1 MFELALHNQELTM
14 SSYDFLNEVI
24 NPARMSAGER
34 PVRNNVF
41 LDRIEDEIDDLG
53 RYNFFVTANNRVK
66 YYDLSMEQMTL
77 VGMRESKA
85 VRRIVLNKLKAFS
98 KGNVPAV
105 PQSFSEALMLAAKQ
119 QEQIEAQAPKVRHFD
134 LVVER
139 DHLLNATQVASKLGM
154 SAFQLNRHLAELGVY
169 NRNVLRSRVFNQG
182 FIKAG
187 YGEMK
192 QTGSG
197 HDQAMFTT
205 KGEAWIIQKLT
216 SEGVLSA

>member
-1 MFELALHNQELTM
+1 MFNLALQNQELTM

-24 NPARMSAGER
+24 NPARMSAGEN

-53 RYNFFVTANNRVK
+53 RYKIFVASRNNVK
-66 YYDLSMEQMTL
+66 YYDLNMEQMTL

-85 VRRIVLNKLKAFS
+85 VRRIVLETLKKLAQS
-98 KGNVPAV
+98 NSQQL

-119 QEQIEAQAPKVRHFD
+119 QELIEAQAPKVRHFD
-134 LVVER
+134 LIVER
-139 DHLLNATQVASKLGM
+139 DHLLNATQVASKLGI
-154 SAFQLNRHLAELGVY
+154 SAVQLNKYLAELGVY
-169 NRNVLRSRVFNQG
+169 NRSVLRSRVFNQG

-192 QTGSG
+192 QTGTG

-216 SEGVLSA
+216 SEGVISA

>member
-1 MFELALHNQELTM
+1 MFNLTLQNQELTM

-24 NPARMSAGER
+24 NPARMSAGENS
-34 PVRNNVF
+34 VRNNVF

-53 RYNFFVTANNRVK
+53 RYKIFVASRNNVK
-66 YYDLSMEQMTL
+66 YYDLNMEQMTL

-85 VRRIVLNKLKAFS
+85 VRRIVLETLKKLAQS
-98 KGNVPAV
+98 NSQQL

-119 QEQIEAQAPKVRHFD
+119 QELIEAQAPKVRHFD
-134 LVVER
+134 LIVER
-139 DHLLNATQVASKLGM
+139 DHLLNATQVASKLGI
-154 SAFQLNRHLAELGVY
+154 SAVQLNKYLAELGVY
-169 NRNVLRSRVFNQG
+169 NRSVLRSRVFNQG

-192 QTGSG
+192 QTGTG

-216 SEGVLSA
+216 SEGVISA

>member
-1 MFELALHNQELTM
+1 MFNLTLQNQSLTM

-24 NPARMSAGER
+24 NPARAKAGER
-34 PVRNNVF
+34 PVRNNDFIKRV
-41 LDRIEDEIDDLG
+41 EDELDDLG
-53 RYNFFVTANNRVK
+53 AYEIFVSFGMNVK
-66 YYDLSMEQMTL
+66 YYALNMEQMTL

-85 VRRIVLNKLKAFS
+85 VRRIVLETLKKFAKS
-98 KGNVPAV
+98 NSQQL

-119 QEQIEAQAPKVRHFD
+119 QELIEAQAPKVRHYD

-154 SAFQLNRHLAELGVY
+154 SAFKLNRHLTELGVY
-169 NRNVLRSRVFNQG
+169 NKTVQRGRVFKQG
-182 FIKAG
+182 FIDRG

-192 QTGSG
+192 QTETG
-197 HDQAMFTT
+197 HAQAMFTT

-216 SEGVLSA
+216 SEGVVA

>member
-1 MFELALHNQELTM
+1 MFNLTLQSQTLTM

-24 NPARMSAGER
+24 NPARMSAGEQ
-34 PVRNNVF
+34 PVANRHFISRV
-41 LDRIEDEIDDLG
+41 EDELDDLG
-53 RYNFFVTANNRVK
+53 AGKTFTRFGNSVK
-66 YYDLSMEQMTL
+66 YYDLNMEQMTL

-85 VRRIVLNKLKAFS
+85 VRRIVLETLKKFAQS
-98 KGNVPAV
+98 NSPQL
-105 PQSFSEALMLAAKQ
+105 PQSFSEALRLAAKQ
-119 QEQIEAQAPKVRHFD
+119 QELIEAQAPKVRHFD

-154 SAFQLNRHLAELGVY
+154 TPYQLNQHLSELGVY
-169 NRNVLRSRVFNQG
+169 NRSVKRSRVFVNG
-182 FIKAG
+182 FISAG

>member
-1 MFELALHNQELTM
+1 MFNLTLQNYKLTM

-24 NPARMSAGER
+24 NPARAKAGER
-34 PVRNNVF
+34 PVRNNDFIKRV
-41 LDRIEDEIDDLG
+41 EDELDDLG
-53 RYNFFVTANNRVK
+53 AYEIFVSFGMNVK
-66 YYDLSMEQMTL
+66 YYDLNMEQMTL

-85 VRRIVLNKLKAFS
+85 VRRIVLETLKKFAQS
-98 KGNVPAV
+98 NSPQL
-105 PQSFSEALMLAAKQ
+105 PQSFSEALRLAAKQ
-119 QEQIEAQAPKVRHFD
+119 QELIEAQAPKVRHFD

-139 DHLLNATQVASKLGM
+139 DHLLNATQVASKIGM
-154 SAFQLNRHLAELGVY
+154 TPYQLNQHLAELGVY
-169 NRNVLRSRVFNQG
+169 NRSVKRSRVFVNG
-182 FIKAG
+182 FISAG